1 MENKWSAVMILVLVV
16 MAAIS
21 GEAADQAA
29 DPCAAVEKKCL
40 SVCRKRSSNEG
51 ILATCVIFCV
61 ITKCKAFPLPPNSA
75 FYSALYSQ
83 RKTIAEW
90 IKNEA

>member
-1 MENKWSAVMILVLVV
+1 MENKWSAVLILVLVV

-40 SVCRKRSSNEG
+40 SVCRKRTSNEG

-61 ITKCKAFPLPPNSA
+61 ITECKAFPLA
-75 FYSALYSQ
+75 FYSALHSQ